1 MTSVFF
7 ENKHNPITENVTDV
21 SECLAILANIYSK
34 LQESPT
40 IIGISASQIG
50 FNKRI
55 AAIKYKNGFL
65 NIINPIFIYS
75 EEPFVF
81 KKETFFDIHGV
92 SGYTNR
98 QRGFIID
105 NGVIDGNS
113 IRRQNEYYYVDS
125 RYEDMDSN
133 NIGVYVQQMLNIMD
147 GFAPK
152 IMDIGKRTIKQN
164 RNSLCACGSGK
175 KYKKCCM
182 R

>member
-65 NIINPIFIYS
+65 NIINPIFIY
-75 EEPFVF
+75 
-81 KKETFFDIHGV
+81 
-92 SGYTNR
+92 
-98 QRGFIID
+98 
-105 NGVIDGNS
+105 
-113 IRRQNEYYYVDS
+113 
-125 RYEDMDSN
+125 
-133 NIGVYVQQMLNIMD
+133 
-147 GFAPK
+147 
-152 IMDIGKRTIKQN
+152 
-164 RNSLCACGSGK
+164 
-175 KYKKCCM
+175 
-182 R
+182 

>member
-1 MTSVFF
+1 M
-7 ENKHNPITENVTDV
+7 
-21 SECLAILANIYSK
+21 
-34 LQESPT
+34 
-40 IIGISASQIG
+40 
-50 FNKRI
+50 
-55 AAIKYKNGFL
+55 
-65 NIINPIFIYS
+65 
-75 EEPFVF
+75 
-81 KKETFFDIHGV
+81 
-92 SGYTNR
+92 
-98 QRGFIID
+98 
-105 NGVIDGNS
+105 
-113 IRRQNEYYYVDS
+113 DS